1 MLSRTLRLVGS
12 CRRKIQFFPKV
23 LENER
28 DVGVLIKYTLRARA
42 SCSFLER
49 KEMYTDNEVNQTKRN
64 QVIGSLPLSLVHQTQ
79 YSKAFSGRRSAV
91 LDKTGNLRICLGRHS
106 VPRGT
111 VQPKSFINR
120 SK

>member
-64 QVIGSLPLSLVHQTQ
+64 QVIGSLVHQTQ

-91 LDKTGNLRICLGRHS
+91 LGKTGNLRICLGRHS